1 MNVTNI
7 FKRIKNFI
15 CKKKLHAK
23 IEPENILTQRIIN
36 RVKIYNDNDGKSVA
50 LTKTRPQF
58 GNIIV
63 YRSTR
68 QNLHI
73 DKSEKVNPIDEE
85 LKEKP
90 IEKIEDVLKKPI
102 KIKVNIDVITADQ
115 YEEVI
120 KKYNEIKPETWQS
133 LQRLPRAE
141 GGFQIEIPDKKD
153 IKTRNENQKI
163 KQLRWDKKCLV
174 PYQYYLGF
182 NHRETEIL
190 YHAMKSVLGD
200 NVFLENA

>member
-1 MNVTNI
+1 V
-7 FKRIKNFI
+7 
-15 CKKKLHAK
+15 K
-23 IEPENILTQRIIN
+23 IEPENVLTQRIIN
-36 RVKIYNDNDGKSVA
+36 RVKKYDETKNTEIA
-50 LTKTRPQF
+50 LTNTRPQF

-63 YRSTR
+63 YRSSR
-68 QNLHI
+68 QNLQI

-85 LKEKP
+85 LKEKTT
-90 IEKIEDVLKKPI
+90 EKIEDILNKPI

-190 YHAMKSVLGD
+190 YHAMKTVLGD

>member
-1 MNVTNI
+1 MNVSNI
-7 FKRIKNFI
+7 FNRIKNFI
-15 CKKKLHAK
+15 CKKKPHAK

-36 RVKIYNDNDGKSVA
+36 RVKIYNNQDGKSVA

-73 DKSEKVNPIDEE
+73 DKSEKVNPIEQVKEE
-85 LKEKP
+85 LA
-90 IEKIEDVLKKPI
+90 EKIEYVVNKPI
-102 KIKVNIDVITADQ
+102 KIKVNIDVITADH
-115 YEEVI
+115 YEKIIE
-120 KKYNEIKPETWQS
+120 KYNEIKPETWQI

-141 GGFQIEIPDKKD
+141 GGFQLEIPDKKD
-153 IKTRNENQKI
+153 IKCRNQNQKI

-182 NHRETEIL
+182 NHRETELL
-190 YHAMKSVLGD
+190 YHAMKSVFGD

>member
-1 MNVTNI
+1 MNVSKLFN
-7 FKRIKNFI
+7 RIKDFV
-15 CKKKLHAK
+15 CKKKPHAK
-23 IEPENILTQRIIN
+23 IEPENKLTRDIIN
-36 RVKIYNDNDGKSVA
+36 KVKKYYDTDGKSVA
-50 LTKTRPQF
+50 LTTTRPQF

-68 QNLHI
+68 QNLYI
-73 DKSEKVNPIDEE
+73 DKSEKINPIDEE

-90 IEKIEDVLKKPI
+90 TEKIEYVLNKPI
-102 KIKVNIDVITADQ
+102 KIKVNIDVITCSQ
-115 YEEVI
+115 YEKI
-120 KKYNEIKPETWQS
+120 IQKYNEIKPETWQP

-141 GGFQIEIPDKKD
+141 GGFQLEIPDKKD
-153 IKTRNENQKI
+153 IKSRNQNQKI

-182 NHRETEIL
+182 NNRETEIL
-190 YHAMKSVLGD
+190 YNAMKSVFGD

>member
-1 MNVTNI
+1 MNVSKI
-7 FKRIKNFI
+7 FNRIKKFL
-15 CKKKLHAK
+15 CKKKPHAK

-36 RVKIYNDNDGKSVA
+36 KVKIYNEIDGKSVE
-50 LTKTRPQF
+50 LTTARPQF

-85 LKEKP
+85 LKEEP
-90 IEKIEDVLKKPI
+90 AEKIENILDKPI
-102 KIKVNIDVITADQ
+102 KIKVNMDIITAAQ
-115 YEEVI
+115 YEKIIE
-120 KKYNEIKPETWQS
+120 KYNEIKPETWQP

-141 GGFQIEIPDKKD
+141 GGFQLEIPDKKH
-153 IKTRNENQKI
+153 IKCRNQNQKI

-182 NHRETEIL
+182 NDGETEIL
-190 YHAMKSVLGD
+190 YQAMKSVFGE
-200 NVFLENA
+200 NVTLENA

>member
-1 MNVTNI
+1 MN
-7 FKRIKNFI
+7 K
-15 CKKKLHAK
+15 
-23 IEPENILTQRIIN
+23 Q
-36 RVKIYNDNDGKSVA
+36 
-50 LTKTRPQF
+50 
-58 GNIIV
+58 
-63 YRSTR
+63 
-68 QNLHI
+68 
-73 DKSEKVNPIDEE
+73 
-85 LKEKP
+85 
-90 IEKIEDVLKKPI
+90 I

-182 NHRETEIL
+182 NDRETEIL